1 MNGVE
6 RQCADSDP
14 NGNNYKN
21 VIIMNYIYVWC
32 TYIIIIDFLRFCIYL
47 KLRFKALKKNTGD
60 DSSNSS
66 TIYTKN
72 CDQFSIFWRVMC
84 NCVHCW
90 YVLKLEQKR
99 EFLRGFV
106 CSSGAWKQT
115 SKNSLIYRYVDS
127 VLRPF
132 ALSFYLFHQLLP
144 QRSTTAITL
153 LGSNNLHSWFFSL
166 ILLKYCF
173 LSCPGPDQQAGMMVQ
188 GLRFQ
193 IRN

>member
-1 MNGVE
+1 
-6 RQCADSDP
+6 
-14 NGNNYKN
+14 
-21 VIIMNYIYVWC
+21 MNYIYVWY
-32 TYIIIIDFLRFCIYL
+32 TYIIIAFLRFCIYL

-60 DSSNSS
+60 ESSNSS

-84 NCVHCW
+84 NCGHCW

-127 VLRPF
+127 VLSPF
-132 ALSFYLFHQLLP
+132 AFSFNLFHQLLP

-153 LGSNNLHSWFFSL
+153 LGNNNLHSWFFFPHIIK
-166 ILLKYCF
+166 ILFSILSRASSTGRYDGPRSSISNSKLTYTLKDKIY
-173 LSCPGPDQQAGMMVQ
+173 LDTDN
-188 GLRFQ
+188 R
-193 IRN
+193 